1 MSCTNIKPADQNT
14 ADPQQ
19 GGLRDMANR
28 FMADILVVST
38 EEITQTDRVV
48 GNTDAGDMI
57 IVHAGIKITRGKN
70 ISDSQT
76 REIAATVAAFKK
88 TIINLVEASYVVHE
102 TDIGTWG
109 YDHATPHL
117 TGGLQQAARH
127 VSFKVGKLYKIG

>member
-48 GNTDAGDMI
+48 GNTDAGDMT
-57 IVHAGIKITRGKN
+57 IVHADIKITRSKN
-70 ISDSQT
+70 ISDNRA
-76 REIAATVAAFKK
+76 REIAATVEAFKK
-88 TIINLVEASYVVHE
+88 TIADLVEAPYTVCE
-102 TDIGTWG
+102 NE
-109 YDHATPHL
+109 AR
-117 TGGLQQAARH
+117 QQSMEAAA
-127 VSFKVGKLYKIG
+127 